1 VKVEYQKTNEPVL
14 SFIEHAEEK
23 IKRNSFHT
31 IPFVDTT

>member
-14 SFIEHAEEK
+14 SLIEHAEEK
-23 IKRNSFHT
+23 INSFHT